1 MHFDDG
7 MEIIAS
13 SDTLPDDTVRRRLS
27 GPRQGMAAARCR
39 CRSQGGR
46 GGGASARAGA
56 EGALNRVYTW

>member
-27 GPRQGMAAARCR
+27 GPRQRMAAARCR
-39 CRSQGGR
+39 FRSQRGR
-46 GGGASARAGA
+46 DGGAAGA
-56 EGALNRVYTW
+56 P